1 VHGRYHPSPSWLTGS
16 QTGDSYTL
24 TVEIHHAGRQHI
36 DQILNAA
43 LADVSPTKIYLRN
56 PLFQWDEA
64 YRADDPSPARLPESS
79 IMKRVETLSVSGVDW
94 RYENL
99 RLFFAAMRDVEQP
112 ERLQVILAYDADVAW
127 DREMVELTARSA
139 VLNANELWL
148 AHLLSFLRLV
158 YEDNRLVNI
167 RRFWLRRVVGRHL
180 NGAVFGEQLFRSL
193 VMEYLPPNTWKGG
206 EEEAEGFIKWC
217 TRKVYSYPK
226 TFKGQV
232 L

>member
-1 VHGRYHPSPSWLTGS
+1 M
-16 QTGDSYTL
+16 
-24 TVEIHHAGRQHI
+24 
-36 DQILNAA
+36 
-43 LADVSPTKIYLRN
+43 RN
-56 PLFQWDEA
+56 
-64 YRADDPSPARLPESS
+64 
-79 IMKRVETLSVSGVDW
+79 I
-94 RYENL
+94 
-99 RLFFAAMRDVEQP
+99 EQP

-127 DREMVELTARSA
+127 DREMVVLTALSVVRNATA
-139 VLNANELWL
+139 VWFPS
-148 AHLLSFLRLV
+148 HLLSFLRQV
-158 YEDNRLVNI
+158 YADKRLVNI

-193 VMEYLPPNTWKGG
+193 VMEYQPPNTWKGG